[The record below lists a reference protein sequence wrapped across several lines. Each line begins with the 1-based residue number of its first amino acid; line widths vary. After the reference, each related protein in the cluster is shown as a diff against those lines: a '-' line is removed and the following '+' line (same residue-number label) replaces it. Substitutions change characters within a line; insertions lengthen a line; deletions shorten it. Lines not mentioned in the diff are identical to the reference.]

1 MHAYQP
7 GADIQFE
14 PFVNMKFIPNGET
27 RYQTIDFKNEGK
39 ISGFVN
45 LEEETRQKSSL
56 TFDPSSFDIQ
66 PNQVVSVTVGLR
78 G

>member
-1 MHAYQP
+1 
-7 GADIQFE
+7 
-14 PFVNMKFIPNGET
+14 MKFIPNGET

-39 ISGFVN
+39 IAGFVN

-66 PNQVVSVTVGLR
+66 PN
-78 G
+78 